1 MRWLVSPH
9 RGVKA
14 KKTSS
19 LDADIEGTKL
29 EIGSNS
35 LFRRETL
42 QEVSLT
48 SKATMN
54 GNGPLSE
61 AAREPLPLA
70 NPIP

>member
-9 RGVKA
+9 RRVKA
-14 KKTSS
+14 KRTSS
-19 LDADIEGTKL
+19 VDADIEGTKL

-42 QEVSLT
+42 QVSLT